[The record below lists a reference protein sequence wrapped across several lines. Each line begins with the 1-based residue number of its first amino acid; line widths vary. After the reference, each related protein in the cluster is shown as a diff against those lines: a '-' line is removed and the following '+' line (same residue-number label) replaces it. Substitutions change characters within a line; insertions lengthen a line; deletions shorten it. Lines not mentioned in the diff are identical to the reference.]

1 MKNVQ
6 IKMPSGE
13 VIQVELIGLF
23 ELSNV
28 GKKYIF
34 YTKGEIV
41 ENNLI
46 KMYTSEVLNANETP
60 LLGDKMPDEEWNN
73 LKNVMK
79 SILTGN
85 INTNV
90 KYLDSE
96 GLKIDN
102 LINLKEGNVI
112 ALQQT
117 QKEKLSGAYNS
128 AQKEVVQMTATTP
141 ADILQTEM
149 PSVMPE
155 PTPVTNQVE
164 ALQTEMSPVMPEPV
178 LAEKKPITVPTEAF
192 KPSVTDADL
201 EDKQK
206 FIEKELLAIINKIN
220 LLQRDLDSLGED
232 IIKFSN
238 LYKVEGKEEELKNDS
253 VVPKPNEEMISEN
266 ISPFSL
272 GENVTNI
279 FD

>member
-155 PTPVTNQVE
+155 PTPVTNQAE

-178 LAEKKPITVPTEAF
+178 LAEEKPITVPTEAF

>member
-155 PTPVTNQVE
+155 PTPVTNQAE

-178 LAEKKPITVPTEAF
+178 LAKKKPITVPTEAF